1 MRRNKIIYLFLMVLS
16 ILITACNKPQQT
28 TVAPKPPIDSTLV
41 SVDNGRMTFH
51 IRLPFTDITNDK
63 LGQSIKN
70 INSHILFLALTD
82 SDKNTM
88 ISTSV
93 YSDSTTKRTMKDAFE
108 VTINYVGD
116 KYYHVLDY
124 GTYTVNNKTLRYK
137 VSTTGVG
144 TVNIMY
150 YFMKDDY
157 DYDLYELKAVS
168 MPDNYDKTRKMLEKI
183 AATVE
188 IK

>member
-1 MRRNKIIYLFLMVLS
+1 MKIKILLSLLLLSVLF
-16 ILITACNKPQQT
+16 TTCKKPQQVA
-28 TVAPKPPIDSTLV
+28 VAPKSPSDPTLV

-51 IRLPFTDITNDK
+51 IRSPFTEITNEE

-70 INSHILFLALTD
+70 LNSHILFLALPD

-88 ISTSV
+88 ISASV
-93 YSDSTTKRTMKDAFE
+93 YSDSIKKSMDKAFE

-116 KYYHVLDY
+116 EYYHVLDY
-124 GTYTVNNKTLRYK
+124 GIYKVDNKTLRFK
-137 VSTTGVG
+137 VSTTGMG
-144 TVNIMY
+144 TFNLMY

-157 DYDLYELKAVS
+157 DYDLYELKAVT
-168 MPDNYDKTRKMLEKI
+168 MPENYDKTKAYLESI
-183 AATVE
+183 ATTVE